1 VDTPAQY
8 VTFSGNI
15 AGTTD
20 SVSEI
25 PTNAYFAS
33 IGGILLGSDS
43 GPSPLTGGV
52 IGLYINQDNPSAPKA
67 GILHGSFSGNAY
79 AGIDMW
85 NGTGGLW
92 VEEKTVTGTLP
103 GAGGLLTPEHPSL
116 FTGVLGVDINDNFVG
131 SFLDDQNAS
140 SGLIQSQIVTLG
152 ATYSITGQTDWGI
165 FTMTHAMNNTYSNPY
180 EKTAWASAFAGA
192 AEFGG
197 YLSHNTNW
205 TYRDAGYWKAT
216 VTDGTWANGQIG
228 GTVAGEFLSHKKYGT
243 LTGKIQGVYT
253 ADAVGG
259 TTGTWQDII
268 GGAWQKTGDVYFSS
282 AVYGRAYT
290 LRHSQQG
297 GAEYDKESGIKNYYS
312 FYYEDDHAIWP
323 DQYAD
328 ATYTNNVDQR
338 KTIYRFEMDGMPA
351 SPVYRKDTWTQN
363 LSDGT
368 YTFAQTVYETDEDST
383 AREKYLA
390 AMAGLATGPEGAVN
404 PYGSY
409 GLGDNSGFYGLMAG
423 VGNLWANVGSTTAT
437 PLLFAGDIDQFDAAE
452 RGFSLF
458 AAQIVSFDPLTTLDP
473 FMNSRTPVW
482 NGKSGAYLANLS
494 GIVDN
499 QQNLTG
505 MLQGLYLDDNG
516 NVGIF
521 YGDLAG
527 RHDTALS
534 MWGAEGGAYTY
545 LMNTSSEITEL
556 GLTPETFASRLQPPY
571 IETNWNSISDPGL
584 AGENVIG
591 TDGSD
596 IHLSTLQSTKINL
609 PSVDGGF
616 NPTWNVDQTLLGG
629 TYAGKPSGW
638 TWTFNSPEAGQPLPN
653 DTDWASVQIAPSD
666 TTNAFTGQMAGAKV
680 NWAEGVTKVSGA
692 EIKGLFDPVATTWK
706 AVAQGTSM
714 ETSAFVNLVN
724 SFTTDAEKNAFMA
737 ALKIPCIS
745 VGSTDLRGNG
755 SVTGGSIN
763 LGSPSDASKGIL
775 NAAFY
780 AFSTGAK
787 PQVWASSLV
796 NGAYTGSP
804 TAGTVNLS
812 GYAPNTQTANGI
824 TANFNVQQFG
834 ATTWGA
840 TVTNGSAPANSLT
853 APQGGSATHAA
864 ITFQGGA
871 AGKIDSIPVGGTP
884 GAFSGT
890 AAGIAK

>member
-79 AGIDMW
+79 AGIGMW
-85 NGTGGLW
+85 DGTGGLW
-92 VEEKTVTGTLP
+92 AEKKTFTGTLP

-131 SFLDDQNAS
+131 FFLDDQNAS

-152 ATYSITGQTDWGI
+152 ATYSIAGQTDWGI
-165 FTMTHAMNNTYSNPY
+165 FTMAHAMNNTYSNPD

-205 TYRDAGYWKAT
+205 TYRDAGYWKASI
-216 VTDGTWANGQIG
+216 TDGTWANGQIG
-228 GTVAGEFLSHKKYGT
+228 GTVAGEFLTHKKYGT
-243 LTGKIQGVYT
+243 LTGQLQGVYT

-259 TTGTWQDII
+259 TTGTWQDNI

-282 AVYGRAYT
+282 AIYGRAYT

-297 GAEYDKESGIKNYYS
+297 GAVYDKGSGINNYYS
-312 FYYEDDHAIWP
+312 FYYENDHAIWP

-328 ATYTNNVDQR
+328 ATYTNNVNQT
-338 KTIYRFEMDGMPA
+338 KTIYRFEMYGMPA
-351 SPVYRKDTWTQN
+351 SPVYRKNTWTQN
-363 LSDGT
+363 MSDGT
-368 YTFAQTVYETDEDST
+368 YTFAQTVYETRDE
-383 AREKYLA
+383 YLA
-390 AMAGLATGPEGAVN
+390 AMAGLATGPEGAVT
-404 PYGSY
+404 PYGY
-409 GLGDNSGFYGLMAG
+409 YELNDNSGFYGLMAG
-423 VGNLWANVGSTTAT
+423 VGNLWDNLGSSNPT
-437 PLLFAGDIDQFDAAE
+437 PLHFAGDIDQFDTAE

-482 NGKSGAYLANLS
+482 NGKSGAYLANMG

-499 QQNLTG
+499 KQNLTG
-505 MLQGLYLDDNG
+505 SLQGLYLDDSG

-534 MWGAEGGAYTY
+534 MWEAQGSAYTY
-545 LMNTSSEITEL
+545 LMNTSSEITGL
-556 GLTPETFASRLQPPY
+556 GLTPENFAGSLQPY
-571 IETNWNSISDPGL
+571 IETDWSSISDPGK

-591 TDGSD
+591 TDGSA
-596 IHLSTLQSTKINL
+596 IHLSSLQSTKINL
-609 PSVDGGF
+609 PSVSGGF
-616 NPTWNVDQTLLGG
+616 NPNWRVEQLLLGG
-629 TYAGKPSGW
+629 TYAGKPSSW

-680 NWAEGVTKVSGA
+680 NWTEGVTKVSGA
-692 EIKGLFDPVATTWK
+692 EIKGLFDPVVTTVTTWK

-724 SFTTDAEKNAFMA
+724 NTTDKNALMA

-804 TAGTVNLS
+804 TAGTTVNLS
-812 GYAPNTQTANGI
+812 GYAPGTTGTTNGI

-834 ATTWGA
+834 ATNWGA

-871 AGKIDSIPVGGTP
+871 AGSVNPTAGT
-884 GAFSGT
+884 FTGT
-890 AAGIAK
+890 AAGIVK